1 MVKVSPAEFAEKWSK
16 NLSASLD
23 YIRKGVE
30 KTSVAPSVKA
40 IENKEKLKRRW
51 NEAIDKGVWEN
62 ALKKY
67 TLDQWKKDMMEKAIP
82 RIPDG
87 ADKARGKMADFAAKL
102 LPYIDSGLAKIRE
115 MPSLTLEDSI
125 RRATEWIRY
134 MSQFKKA

>member
-1 MVKVSPAEFAEKWSK
+1 MVKVNPAEFAEKWSK

-30 KTSVAPSVKA
+30 KTSVAPSAKA

-67 TLDQWKKDMMEKAIP
+67 TLDQWKRDMLEKGIP

-102 LPYIDSGLAKIRE
+102 LPYIDAGLSKIRE

-134 MSQFKKA
+134 MSQFKKS